1 MEVDDVEDD
10 SGKVEA
16 DDYVEKAD
24 VEEEEEDDDA

>member
-10 SGKVEA
+10 SGKGEA

-24 VEEEEEDDDA
+24 VEEEEEDDDV